1 MVGQSYQQLARASPR
16 TYIGSGKVLEIQ
28 TAIQELGAQTIVF
41 DDELSPGQ
49 QRALEKLLGTD
60 VRLCDRTA
68 LILDIFAQ
76 RAATREGQLQVRA
89 RPVACQWP
97 ACWEEDL
104 AKSRMW
110 CAARACVM
118 WSLYWGPVAGHAR

>member
-1 MVGQSYQQLARASPR
+1 MGQSYQQLARASPR

-49 QRALEKLLGTD
+49 QRALEKLLGAD

-89 RPVACQWP
+89 RPLSPSWTACQENH
-97 ACWEEDL
+97 AEARDG
-104 AKSRMW
+104 SRLES
-110 CAARACVM
+110 AQ
-118 WSLYWGPVAGHAR
+118 WSLHCGPSACRPPQV